1 MTAPPTLTGRSPGA
15 RRDLKSPGGEVG
27 AGVETGAETGGGRET
42 EGTGDTP
49 QTAATPVR

>member
-1 MTAPPTLTGRSPGA
+1 MTAPLTPTGQCHGA
-15 RRDLKSPGGEVG
+15 RKDPKSPGGEVG
-27 AGVETGAETGGGRET
+27 AGVETGVETGGGRET